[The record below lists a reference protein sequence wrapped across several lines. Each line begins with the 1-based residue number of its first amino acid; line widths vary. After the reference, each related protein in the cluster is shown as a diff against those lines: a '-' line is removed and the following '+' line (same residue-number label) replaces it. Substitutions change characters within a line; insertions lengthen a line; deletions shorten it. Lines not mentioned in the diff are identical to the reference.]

1 MFQDSDGIDDLGPK
15 NGKPNSLTTWLK
27 NWLSSDRRRAYR
39 QPLPGLVAYYWTG
52 STPRAYQIADIS
64 PAGLF
69 LLTEDRWYPGT
80 LVLMTLQRIDS
91 LGRNLE
97 DAISIQAKVMRWDN
111 EGLGLAFILPKNSD
125 DQSRLLEGG
134 ANKKALDKFLE
145 RLDRPVS
152 N

>member
-1 MFQDSDGIDDLGPK
+1 MFQDSDGGGNLDPN
-15 NGKPNSLTTWLK
+15 NGRPNSLITLLK
-27 NWLSSDRRRAYR
+27 NWLSSDRRHARR

-64 PAGLF
+64 HAGLF

-91 LGRNLE
+91 LGRNLD

-111 EGLGLAFILPKNSD
+111 EGLGIAFILPKSND
-125 DQSRLLEGG
+125 DESRILEGG

-145 RLDRPVS
+145 RLKQPVKS
-152 N
+152 